1 MRAWENSMW
10 EGYKRW
16 ERKGR
21 EVRVLKGWKV
31 VIKKGKLHKNAYYVA
46 MEKWLQETKKRR
58 KSRMHRRRTQ
68 ETLTPIKSPYN
79 DTLSGL
85 SIERFQSA

>member
-46 MEKWLQETKKRR
+46 MEKWL
-58 KSRMHRRRTQ
+58 
-68 ETLTPIKSPYN
+68 
-79 DTLSGL
+79 
-85 SIERFQSA
+85 

>member
-1 MRAWENSMW
+1 MGGVQEVGEERARGKSF
-10 EGYKRW
+10 KRVESW
-16 ERKGR
+16 N
-21 EVRVLKGWKV
+21 
-31 VIKKGKLHKNAYYVA
+31 KKGEITYECLLCRNGKMALGN
-46 MEKWLQETKKRR
+46 QKRR

-68 ETLTPIKSPYN
+68 ETLTPFKSPYN